1 VKTVGSS
8 KLRRV
13 PKGVSLTPEE
23 AAWIRRKLGREPN
36 PVEWGMFDI
45 MYSEHCS
52 YKSSRPVLKI
62 LPSKGPKVLVG
73 PGYDCGIVDIGDGYA
88 VAFKVESHNHP
99 SAIEPYN
106 GAATGI
112 GGIVR
117 DILCVGARP
126 VAFLDSLR
134 FGSLQSPHSRWLFRY
149 VVKGIADYGN
159 CIGVPTVA
167 GEVEFDQSFEKN
179 CLVNVACVGIARKE
193 DIILAEFKHPGDIIV
208 LAGGSTGRD
217 GIHGVTFASKTLSE
231 ESEADRPAVQIGD
244 PFMKKL
250 LIEAVLEAL
259 RTGFVSG
266 VKDLGG
272 GGLTCAT
279 SEMSSKGG
287 VGVEINLDKVHVREE
302 GMNAYELMLSE
313 SQERMLF
320 AVKPEG
326 LKTVLEVFD
335 KYEIPY
341 SILGKV
347 VKGGLL
353 KAAFK
358 GETVVNVPAR
368 LVARAPIIKRKAKS
382 PPKKPKAPKP
392 KQPENL
398 QETFLKLLS
407 SQNIVSREWV
417 YRQYDHE
424 VGVRTIVKLGD
435 GDAAVLRLIETPK
448 AIALTFD
455 ANSRHS
461 ALDPFN
467 GHAGVLAEAARNLVC
482 VGAEPLAYTD
492 CCNFGNP
499 EKPEVFW
506 QFKRGIAGLAYMSK
520 GLEIPC
526 VGGNVSFYNEDEETG
541 LAVKPTTTVVMVGLI
556 ENLNHITTMSLKE
569 AGDALIMVGVTLPEM
584 GGSEYYHE
592 ILGFDEGKPPKASV
606 RREKAVIKTVLKSI
620 RRGLIK
626 AAHDCSKGGLAIA
639 LALMAVKGKLG
650 LNVNLEQI
658 PNLKVRRL
666 DELLF
671 SESYARVLLEVPKGN
686 VESVLRLASKN
697 GASASKI
704 GEVLAQEFFTLN
716 FKGKPVIACG
726 LSELEEAWLTPLPRA
741 LEGAS
746 S

>member
-1 VKTVGSS
+1 MAPS
-8 KLRRV
+8 KLRKV
-13 PKGVSLTPEE
+13 PEGVSLTSKEV
-23 AAWIRRKLGREPN
+23 AWIRRKLGREPN

-62 LPSKGPKVLVG
+62 LPSKGPKVIVG
-73 PGYDCGIVDIGDGYA
+73 PGYDSGIVDLGDGYV

-126 VAFLDSLR
+126 VALLDSLR

-193 DIILAEFKHPGDIIV
+193 DIILAEFKNPGDIIV
-208 LAGGSTGRD
+208 LIGGSTGRD

-259 RTGFVSG
+259 KTGFVSG

-279 SEMSSKGG
+279 SEMSAKGG
-287 VGVEINLDKVHVREE
+287 VGVEINLDRVHVREE

-326 LKTVLEVFD
+326 LKTVLEVLE

-341 SILGKV
+341 SVLGKV
-347 VKGGLL
+347 VEGGLL
-353 KAAFK
+353 KADFK
-358 GETVVNVPAR
+358 GETVINVPAE
-368 LVARAPIIKRKAKS
+368 LVARAPIIRRKAK
-382 PPKKPKAPKP
+382 KPLESQDKLKTLKP
-392 KQPENL
+392 SQPENL
-398 QETFLKLLS
+398 QKTFLELLS
-407 SQNIVSREWV
+407 SQNISSREWV

-424 VGVRTIVKLGD
+424 VGVRTVVKPGD
-435 GDAAVLRLIETPK
+435 GDAAVLRLIDVPK
-448 AIALTFD
+448 AVAVTFD

-461 ALDPFN
+461 ALDPFS
-467 GHAGVLAEAARNLVC
+467 GHAGALAEAARNLVC

-506 QFKRGIAGLAYMSK
+506 QFKRGIEGLASMSK
-520 GLEIPC
+520 GLKIPC

-541 LAVKPTTTVVMVGLI
+541 LAVKPTTTIVMVGLI
-556 ENLNHITTMSLKE
+556 EKLDYITTMSLKE
-569 AGDALIMVGVTLPEM
+569 AGDALIIVGTTLPEM

-592 ILGFDEGKPPKASV
+592 ILKFNGGEPPKASV
-606 RREKAVIKTVLKSI
+606 RREKATIKTVLKAI
-620 RRGLIK
+620 RKGLVK
-626 AAHDCSKGGLAIA
+626 AAHDCSKGGLAAA
-639 LALMAVKGKLG
+639 LAVMAVKGKLG
-650 LNVNLEQI
+650 LNVNLERI
-658 PNLKVRRL
+658 PSLKVGRL

-671 SESYARVLLEVPKGN
+671 SESYARVLLEVPKRK
-686 VESVLRLASKN
+686 VEKVLKIASKS
-697 GASASKI
+697 GASASQI
-704 GEVLAQEFFTLN
+704 GEVTDREAFTLKL
-716 FKGKPVIACG
+716 KGKPVIDCS
-726 LSELEEAWLTPLPRA
+726 LSELEEAWLTPIPKA
-741 LEGAS
+741 LEGSPA
-746 S
+746 

>member
-1 VKTVGSS
+1 MVSS
-8 KLRRV
+8 EI
-13 PKGVSLTPEE
+13 PEGVSLTREE
-23 AAWIRRKLGREPN
+23 VEWVRKRLGREPN

-52 YKSSRPVLKI
+52 YKSSRPILKI
-62 LPSKGPKVLVG
+62 LPTQGPRVIVG

-126 VAFLDSLR
+126 IALLDSLR
-134 FGSLQSPHSRWLFRY
+134 FGDLKSPHSRWLFRY

-159 CIGVPTVA
+159 CIGIPTVA
-167 GEVEFDQSFEKN
+167 GEVEFDGSFEKN
-179 CLVNVACVGIARKE
+179 CLVNVACVGVARRE
-193 DIILAEFKHPGDIIV
+193 EIVLAEFKNPGDIIV
-208 LAGGSTGRD
+208 LVGGSTGRD

-250 LIEAVLEAL
+250 LIDAVLEAL
-259 RTGFVSG
+259 KTGYVSG
-266 VKDLGG
+266 LKDLGG

-279 SEMSSKGG
+279 SEMSAKGG
-287 VGVEINLDKVHVREE
+287 VGVEIDLDKVHVREE
-302 GMNAYELMLSE
+302 EMNAYELMLSE

-326 LKTVLEVFD
+326 LKEVLQVFE

-341 SILGKV
+341 SVLGRV
-347 VKGGLL
+347 VEGGRL
-353 KAAFK
+353 KAWFK
-358 GETVVNVPAR
+358 GEVVVDLPAE
-368 LVARAPIIKRKAKS
+368 LVARAPTIRRKAR
-382 PPKKPKAPKP
+382 KPRELRVKLKAPKP
-392 KQPENL
+392 PEPENL
-398 QETFLKLLS
+398 EEAFLKLLG
-407 SQNIVSREWV
+407 SQNIASREWV

-424 VGVRTIVKLGD
+424 VGIRTVVKPGD
-435 GDAAVLRLIETPK
+435 GDAAVLRIMETGK
-448 AIALTFD
+448 AIAVTFD

-461 ALDPFN
+461 ALDPFH
-467 GHAGVLAEAARNLVC
+467 GHAGALAEAARNVAC

-506 QFKRGIAGLAYMSK
+506 QFKRGIEGLAYMSR
-520 GLEIPC
+520 GLKIPC
-526 VGGNVSFYNEDEETG
+526 VGGNVSFYNEDEETR
-541 LAVKPTTTVVMVGLI
+541 LAVKPTTTIVMVGLI
-556 ENLNHITTMSLKE
+556 ERMEWVTTLGVKAE
-569 AGDALIMVGVTLPEM
+569 GDALVLVGRTFPEL

-592 ILGFDEGKPPKASV
+592 IHGLDGGEPPKASV
-606 RREKAVIKTVLKSI
+606 RREKATLKTVMEAV
-620 RRGLIK
+620 RRGWVK

-639 LALMAVKGKLG
+639 LAKMAIKGGMGVKVDLERVPTS
-650 LNVNLEQI
+650 NV
-658 PNLKVRRL
+658 KRL

-671 SESYARVLLEVPKGN
+671 SESHARIVLEVPAN
-686 VESVLRLASKN
+686 RVRNLLRLAAKH
-697 GASASKI
+697 GASAARI
-704 GEVLAQEFFTLN
+704 GEVTGDSFTLQY
-716 FKGKPVIACG
+716 KGKPVISCELPM
-726 LSELEEAWLTPLPRA
+726 LSEVWSKPIPEAM
-741 LEGAS
+741 EGGGGG
-746 S
+746 